1 MKNQFIKT
9 IFGISLAIC
18 TAYSAL
24 RSAYMT
30 VVMPPIAS
38 VMERS
43 AVSPE
48 EYAAMPVPGE
58 EDDTSD
64 TERLQEEEGNNSN
77 ESEQGSGDEDYYV
90 EPDWNED
97 SGDTDEYY
105 DGADQEQEQSEEYYA
120 GADQEQEQSGEY
132 YAGADQEQEQSE
144 EYYDRA
150 DQSQGNSDEYYTE
163 PDQGVDQ
170 PEVTLADFL
179 AGLRCG
185 ACGRNCSLLSP
196 HCRNGMFKAQQAEQ
210 EYYDTYGG

>member
-1 MKNQFIKT
+1 MKYQFIKT

-58 EDDTSD
+58 GDDTSD

-105 DGADQEQEQSEEYYA
+105 DGADQGQEQSEEYYA
-120 GADQEQEQSGEY
+120 GADQEQEQSEEY
-132 YAGADQEQEQSE
+132 YAGAYQSL
-144 EYYDRA
+144 
-150 DQSQGNSDEYYTE
+150 GNSDEYYTE

>member
-1 MKNQFIKT
+1 MKYQFIKT

-105 DGADQEQEQSEEYYA
+105 AGADQEREQSEEYYA
-120 GADQEQEQSGEY
+120 GADQEQSEEY
-132 YAGADQEQEQSE
+132 YAG
-144 EYYDRA
+144 A

>member
-1 MKNQFIKT
+1 MKYQFIKT

-58 EDDTSD
+58 EDDTSE

-105 DGADQEQEQSEEYYA
+105 DGADQEREQSEEYYA
-120 GADQEQEQSGEY
+120 G
-132 YAGADQEQEQSE
+132 
-144 EYYDRA
+144 A